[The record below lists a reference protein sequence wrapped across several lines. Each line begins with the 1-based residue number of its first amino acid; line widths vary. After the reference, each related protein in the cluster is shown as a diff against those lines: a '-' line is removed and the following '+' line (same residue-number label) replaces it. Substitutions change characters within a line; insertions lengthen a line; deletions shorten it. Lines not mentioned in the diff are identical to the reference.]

1 MCGKVPRRGC
11 WPYIRP
17 GWPLERARKPSNPA
31 ISRHQ
36 WQGFLVYGRR
46 PGILQAYHSA
56 TGAVLLAEDR
66 RENPG
71 AGAHV
76 AVFAASLD
84 SWADPPAVHPQPSR
98 PGEADEQCRA
108 TAASSQSRL
117 NQEVLLRTTSVVVIL
132 LLSLAC
138 STAAA
143 PTPVSTPAPALE
155 PTPVPI
161 AAPMPTPTPT
171 AMSVSPVT
179 PSPPPIAASPTDRGL
194 TITPENRCS
203 PYDPDDYRYSQS
215 VEPRIVASM
224 GGTVYGPYT
233 GRVFSSTRE
242 TDIEHIV
249 ARSEA
254 HDSGLCEA
262 NPETRNRFASDPLNL
277 TLAAPSVNRHQKSSK
292 DVAEW
297 LPDLNECWFVDRV
310 VQVKRKYGLTVDRAE
325 ATAIES
331 VLAECAS
338 VEMVMSVRA
347 SPPVVK
353 PTQPQSSGA
362 GYASCDEA
370 RAAGESRV
378 QGSKGTGRGFP
389 KSMVPSARDGDGDGV
404 VCER

>member
-1 MCGKVPRRGC
+1 MSEPGSP
-11 WPYIRP
+11 PIRP
-17 GWPLERARKPSNPA
+17 SLG
-31 ISRHQ
+31 ISGRVSLSTVGGQVSPRHTI
-36 WQGFLVYGRR
+36 R
-46 PGILQAYHSA
+46 PQVLY
-56 TGAVLLAEDR
+56 LLAQDR
-66 RENPG
+66 QENPG

-84 SWADPPAVHPQPSR
+84 SWVDLPAVHPQPSR

-254 HDSGLCEA
+254 HDSGLCAA
-262 NPETRNRFASDPLNL
+262 NPETRNRFASDLLNL
-277 TLAAPSVNRHQKSSK
+277 TLAAVVKMVITGNNHSLTRSLAGGRAAPTVQGGSARESHPGTPNGSAFKPPRRNSPPGQPGPDGDHPAGAALQAPVSTAPGPRPS
-292 DVAEW
+292 
-297 LPDLNECWFVDRV
+297 
-310 VQVKRKYGLTVDRAE
+310 
-325 ATAIES
+325 
-331 VLAECAS
+331 AS
-338 VEMVMSVRA
+338 IRA
-347 SPPVVK
+347 SR
-353 PTQPQSSGA
+353 
-362 GYASCDEA
+362 AS
-370 RAAGESRV
+370 SRV
-378 QGSKGTGRGFP
+378 R
-389 KSMVPSARDGDGDGV
+389 
-404 VCER
+404 

>member
-1 MCGKVPRRGC
+1 MRESTTAGC

-46 PGILQAYHSA
+46 PGIPQAYHSA
-56 TGAVLLAEDR
+56 TGAVLWAQGR
-66 RENPG
+66 RENPDV
-71 AGAHV
+71 GAHV

-84 SWADPPAVHPQPSR
+84 SWADPPAVHSQPSR

-117 NQEVLLRTTSVVVIL
+117 NQEVLLRTVPVVVIL

-138 STAAA
+138 STVAA
-143 PTPVSTPAPALE
+143 

-203 PYDPDDYRYSQS
+203 TYDPDDYRYSQS

-254 HDSGLCEA
+254 HDSGLCAATSAGMDGVMGTCSATASHRSLGLEPRPA
-262 NPETRNRFASDPLNL
+262 VLETGHAVGLIENNL
-277 TLAAPSVNRHQKSSK
+277 TDLGSVVTGQ
-292 DVAEW
+292 
-297 LPDLNECWFVDRV
+297 DLGRNGW
-310 VQVKRKYGLTVDRAE
+310 GLFIP
-325 ATAIES
+325 TAY
-331 VLAECAS
+331 
-338 VEMVMSVRA
+338 
-347 SPPVVK
+347 PWP
-353 PTQPQSSGA
+353 
-362 GYASCDEA
+362 
-370 RAAGESRV
+370 
-378 QGSKGTGRGFP
+378 
-389 KSMVPSARDGDGDGV
+389 
-404 VCER
+404 